1 MLLRTKPIN
10 NSQTFFPMQKETVY
24 WTMRNGQQIDV
35 DKMTEEH
42 LRNTLKML
50 IRNDAIKGF
59 PLYFDKNE
67 DGFDAQGEDIY
78 GYYK

>member
-1 MLLRTKPIN
+1 MN
-10 NSQTFFPMQKETVY
+10 NEPVM

-35 DKMTEEH
+35 DQMSIEH

-50 IRNDAIKGF
+50 IRNSEALRQMERECNGH
-59 PLYFDKNE
+59 LNYLSDKDE

-78 GYYK
+78 GHYK